1 LLETERFTVIYR
13 EMISF
18 IRRVWNQKI
27 IKEGDKG
34 QAEPGMTIGET
45 DVTSHKLRIIGKF
58 I

>member
-1 LLETERFTVIYR
+1 MIYR
-13 EMISF
+13 EMMSV

-58 I
+58 IQEN